1 MEETKDT
8 NDPEIEFRRLGPGL
22 DPSSWVFI
30 SGKQG
35 LSPIGNKALHGGGKL
50 PEGIIFLE

>member
-8 NDPEIEFRRLGPGL
+8 NDPETEFRRLGPGL